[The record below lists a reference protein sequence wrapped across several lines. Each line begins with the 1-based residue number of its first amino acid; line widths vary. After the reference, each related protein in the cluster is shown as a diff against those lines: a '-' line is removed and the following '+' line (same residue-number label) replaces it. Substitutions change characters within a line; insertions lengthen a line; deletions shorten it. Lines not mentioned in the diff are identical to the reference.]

1 MARPTKLDETRVKNI
16 VELIRAGNYSETA
29 AQAAGISPATF
40 YNWMNEGREA
50 RNKKNKLNAREKSCL
65 EFLEAVEK
73 ARGEAEARAVAIVT
87 RAAMDGT
94 WQAAAWYLERTQPD
108 RYGRRQ
114 RVEVDAKV
122 ETTKTPAEMTDAE
135 LDAFLAN
142 KGLGNV

>member
-1 MARPTKLDETRVKNI
+1 MARPTKLDAERTERI

-29 AQAAGISPATF
+29 AKASGISPATF
-40 YNWMNEGREA
+40 YSWLAEGRAA
-50 RNKKNKLNAREKSCL
+50 REKGGKLNARERSCI

-73 ARGEAEARAVAIVT
+73 SRGEAEARAVAIVT

-114 RVEVDAKV
+114 RIDVEAKV
-122 ETTKTPAEMTDAE
+122 ETSKTPAEMSEAE
-135 LDAFLAN
+135 LAAYLE
-142 KGLGNV
+142 KHGLGE